1 MRVLCYSRAIVPIF
15 LFSIRLQA
23 ADAATARLE
32 QQIEA
37 LAKVTDATVGVS
49 AMHIESGRSV
59 SVRGAEPFPMASAFK
74 VPIAVQ
80 IMTMVDD
87 GRLSLD
93 KMVTLSPQ
101 DLHPGSG
108 TLSELFFHPGVS
120 LSVANLME
128 LMLVISDNS
137 AADLMLR
144 EAGGAAPVTARM
156 RQLGLNG
163 IRIDRN
169 TAVLIA
175 DWSGVKT
182 VPPEEQWNREMWDP
196 LFTAVPDREH
206 MAARRAETKSLKD
219 TATPDDMTRLVAKVW
234 RKELFSNANAA
245 FLNGILE
252 RCQTGKARIKGM
264 LPAGTDVAHKT
275 GTLGGVAN
283 DTGIITLPNGAGHV
297 AISVF
302 TKGATRPE
310 ATSEKAIAEVSRTIY
325 DYFLLVSPQ

>member
-1 MRVLCYSRAIVPIF
+1 MRAIF
-15 LFSIRLQA
+15 LVFMAIPLLEG
-23 ADAATARLE
+23 ADTRLE

-49 AMHIESGRSV
+49 ALHIESGRSV

-80 IMTMVDD
+80 IMTMVDE
-87 GRLSLD
+87 GRLSLN

-108 TLSELFFHPGVS
+108 TLSDLFFHPGVS

-144 EAGGAAPVTARM
+144 EAGGAAAVTERM
-156 RQLGLNG
+156 RQLGLNN
-163 IRIDRN
+163 IRVDRN
-169 TAVLIA
+169 TAVLIS

-182 VPPEEQWNREMWDP
+182 VPPEEQWNRDLWNP
-196 LFTAVPDREH
+196 LFNAVPNREH
-206 MAARRAETKSLKD
+206 MAARRAETKSVRD
-219 TATPDDMTRLVAKVW
+219 TATPDEMTALMVKVW
-234 RKELFSNANAA
+234 RGELFSRTNAA

-264 LPAGTDVAHKT
+264 LPEGTDVAHKT

-283 DTGIITLPNGAGHV
+283 DAGVITLPNGAGHV
-297 AISVF
+297 VLSVF
-302 TKGATRPE
+302 TKGASKPQET
-310 ATSEKAIAEVSRTIY
+310 AEKAIAEVSRTIY
-325 DYFLLVSPQ
+325 DYFLLVPAR

>member
-1 MRVLCYSRAIVPIF
+1 MRAILLVFVAIP
-15 LFSIRLQA
+15 LLA
-23 ADAATARLE
+23 GADARLE

-37 LAKVTDATVGVS
+37 LAKVTDATLGVS
-49 AMHIESGRSV
+49 ALHIESGRSV
-59 SVRGAEPFPMASAFK
+59 SVRGGEPFPMASAFK

-80 IMTMVDD
+80 IMSMVDD
-87 GRLSLD
+87 GRLSLN

-144 EAGGAAPVTARM
+144 EAGGAAAVTERM
-156 RQLGLNG
+156 RQLGLNN
-163 IRIDRN
+163 IRVDRN
-169 TAVLIA
+169 TAVLIS

-182 VPPEEQWNREMWDP
+182 VPPEEEWSRDLWDP
-196 LFTAVPDREH
+196 LFNAVPNREH

-219 TATPDDMTRLVAKVW
+219 TATPDEMTRLVAKVW
-234 RKELFSNANAA
+234 RGELFSRTNAN
-245 FLNGILE
+245 FLNGILA

-264 LPAGTDVAHKT
+264 LPEGTSVAHKT

-283 DTGIITLPNGAGHV
+283 DAGVITLPNGAGHV
-297 AISVF
+297 VLSVF
-302 TKGATRPE
+302 TKGASKPQET
-310 ATSEKAIAEVSRTIY
+310 AEKAIAEVSRTIY
-325 DYFLLVSPQ
+325 DYFLLVPAQ